1 MDRSLG
7 DSNAVTAPIPE
18 LNITTEDQHKDM
30 SPTNFTHVIVQ

>member
-18 LNITTEDQHKDM
+18 LNVTTEDQNKNM
-30 SPTNFTHVIVQ
+30 SPADFTHFIVQ